1 MNPSIKAISF
11 IVALLASATILNAQ
25 NETQLWK
32 KVEKAEKEGKPQTAT
47 IYLKQLEKIASD
59 RGDELEKFY
68 ITEEL
73 YACISSF
80 NWKEANV
87 LYPEYSSAK
96 KKLFDNL
103 DANIEKY
110 STHKR
115 EIILLYERAKRHRSE
130 ILQKGENARGED
142 WILLRK
148 EYLGLLAKASGTKYE
163 SLLKQEIAQLGRK
176 ELNSNL
182 PQQTAPGKEV
192 VLQVTARNIGE
203 ISVSLYKLDEGILFS
218 GGQGPDVI
226 KNLRKHAE
234 LVSSSTFSKLENEFA
249 ISEEVEISVL
259 LQEAGNYV
267 VHLSSG
273 DCDEFVPAN
282 ASDIAGAIR
291 KRSGELEIFAAD
303 LTTGKPYDTIEAS
316 FFTEKRVAGGN
327 GFAFMDDVFSRKYDI
342 DGFTPTGMGE
352 NQKKD
357 KNILVRLELPG
368 DHGSPTMNVPYWW
381 QMGAEE
387 RSAELQ
393 YTQSFLLTDRTLY
406 KPSDSIFF
414 KVICYS
420 GNGIQ
425 GKVSENR
432 PVEVSLRHSSD
443 AKPVSTM
450 NLMTNDFGSASGAFV
465 LPESAK
471 NGTYFLEVKG
481 ESSTSVRVESYKRP
495 TFAISFEE
503 SSDVFCFGDI
513 VSRKGRVSNYA
524 GFPVAGAKIRYSVIR
539 RSYPRTGRYFHFA
552 QDSIACGETISDN
565 EGHFSINFAAERPE
579 DAPEDDFLSASYMIS
594 AIASDPQGET
604 HEGSVS
610 VRVSDIPIDLNVS
623 IESKGMHENAL
634 IVDKDNVDGYTIN
647 ATTLDGKPVELSG
660 TYSLY
665 FGGKLYRK
673 DSFYGGN
680 RIFMPLADMPS
691 GIYEIQ
697 ANTRFRGKEITTEQE
712 ILLLSA
718 NDRTIPIEADFF
730 YIPVNTE
737 GSIDFLLGT
746 SEEDLYLNM
755 EILDGHNVLH
765 REMIHLENEL
775 RHIRMP
781 FLKQYG
787 TAVSV
792 SLLGFRNGR
801 KIEKEYMFTNPRA
814 TSASLNFAY
823 LRERTAPGNKEKL
836 IISSAPE
843 SEIVLS
849 IFDVTTDRFRRNS
862 FAFMPLM
869 PFSVKSTPQTIT
881 TTGNLPYL
889 RMTKAVASNARI
901 AGYSMEAAVADNAA
915 FEEEAPDAADL
926 RSDFGET
933 IGFFPHLRTGKE
945 TDSTV
950 EYTTNGLL
958 GTFRILAMS
967 HTKELLIGN
976 SEASFIVQKPL
987 MVVPNLPLFVRKG
1000 DNITLKAKIV
1010 NLTDRQVKGEA
1021 RITITDETGNHLA
1034 NNVTAPRKV
1043 TLLSNAQG
1051 EVSWDIKVP
1060 QAKRLDIKITCTAGN
1075 ISDGEVGSITVEPDE
1090 VTITEAASF
1099 IFGKGKDFNTCEK
1112 ELKAKYGKFHPT
1124 FTRAEYSTQ
1133 SAVKESLREAVKPES
1148 DNAIE
1153 WMNQLYIC
1161 QTRAK
1166 VFNEAADTLFRSQ
1179 AFAKLSELQ
1188 NSDGGFRWF
1197 AGMPSSE
1204 NTTLYILEK
1213 LGQLKELGAISL
1225 EGKECRTAA
1234 DALKYIDSCIERC
1247 NATDSPSYFAMIRM
1261 MAVRSLWLD
1270 IPLSDGVEKGFRA
1283 FLKGTAD
1290 GWQDISILQ
1299 KAQLCRTLLRC
1310 KETAYGESS
1319 FNKRISAI
1327 AASLEDYAVENPS
1340 AGCYFPN
1347 AVMPLRGL
1355 MNNEIYAHSQLMEL
1369 FSCLGNRKLADAL
1382 AQWLLL
1388 QKHNQAWENTVAT
1401 ADAVNAL
1408 ISGNAKD
1415 MRFGAVYCS
1424 YTTKLGK
1431 VTASSNEIGIQR
1443 SFIRASNGK
1452 TLEEGDH
1459 LNAGDQIIVRYTLN
1473 NSENRSFVQ
1482 MTAMRP
1488 AAFYPKDERSYYNWS
1503 GFYRDVRESQTRYY
1517 WELLPEET
1525 TTMEERFFVSQEGTF
1540 TSGIAQIEC
1549 LYAKE
1554 YRGHTESRTVIC
1566 D

>member
-73 YACISSF
+73 FACISSF

-110 STHKR
+110 SGHKR
-115 EIILLYERAKRHRSE
+115 EIILLFERAKRHRSE

-148 EYLGLLAKASGTKYE
+148 EYLGLLANASGTKYE
-163 SLLKQEIAQLGRK
+163 SLLKQEIAQLDRK

-259 LQEAGNYV
+259 LQKAGNYV

-291 KRSGELEIFAAD
+291 KRSGELEIFAAN
-303 LTTGKPYDTIEAS
+303 LTTGKPYDTITAT
-316 FFTEKRVAGGN
+316 FFTEKPVGSGN
-327 GFAFMDDVFSRKYDI
+327 GFAFTIGASSRHYII
-342 DGFTPTGMGE
+342 DGFTPAGIE
-352 NQKKD
+352 ESQKED
-357 KNILVRLELPG
+357 ESLRIRLEQPI
-368 DHGSPTMNVPYWW
+368 DHGSPAMSIPYWRK
-381 QMGAEE
+381 MGTAE
-387 RSAELQ
+387 RNAEHP
-393 YTQSFLLTDRTLY
+393 YSQSFLLTDRTLY

-495 TFAISFEE
+495 SFTISFEQP
-503 SSDVFCFGDI
+503 SDIFCFGDI
-513 VSRKGRVSNYA
+513 ISQKGSVSNYA
-524 GFPVAGAKIRYSVIR
+524 GFPVAGAKIKYSITR
-539 RSYPRTGRYFHFA
+539 RSYPRAGRYFHLA
-552 QDSIACGETISDN
+552 HDSIASGETISDN
-565 EGHFSINFAAERPE
+565 EGHFSINFAAKRPA
-579 DAPEDDFLSASYMIS
+579 DAPEDDFLSASYVIS
-594 AIASDPQGET
+594 VTASDPQGET
-604 HEGSVS
+604 HGGSVS
-610 VRVSDIPIDLNVS
+610 IPISDIPIDLNIS
-623 IESKGMHENAL
+623 IDGKEMHENTL
-634 IVDKDNVDGYTIN
+634 IVDKDSVSGYTIN
-647 ATTLDGKPVELSG
+647 ATALNGKPVELSG
-660 TYSLY
+660 TYCLY
-665 FGGKLYRK
+665 YGQRLYRK
-673 DSFYGGN
+673 DTFSGN
-680 RIFMPLADMPS
+680 KQVFMPFADMPS
-691 GIYEIQ
+691 GIYKIKVQ
-697 ANTRFRGKEITTEQE
+697 ARFRGKELSTEQE
-712 ILLLSA
+712 ILLISTA
-718 NDRTIPIEADFF
+718 DRALPIKTDFF
-730 YIPVNTE
+730 YCPVRTE

-746 SEEDLYLNM
+746 SEDDLYLNM

-765 REMIHLENEL
+765 HEVIHLKNEL
-775 RHIRMP
+775 RHIRLP

-787 TAVSV
+787 TAVNV

-801 KIEKEYMFTNPRA
+801 KIEKEYIFTNPQA
-814 TSASLNFAY
+814 TSASLNLIY
-823 LRERTAPGNKEKL
+823 LRDRTAPGNKEKL
-836 IISSAPE
+836 IISSVPE
-843 SEIVLS
+843 SEIALS
-849 IFDVTTDRFRRNS
+849 IFDITTDRFRRNS
-862 FAFMPLM
+862 FAFVPLM
-869 PFSVKSTPQTIT
+869 PFSGKSTPQTIT
-881 TTGNLPYL
+881 TTGGLPYI
-889 RMTKAVASNARI
+889 RMTKAMASNVKV
-901 AGYSMEAAVADNAA
+901 AGYNMEAADEVAD
-915 FEEEAPDAADL
+915 F

-933 IGFFPHLRTGKE
+933 IGFFPHLRTGKD
-945 TDSTV
+945 TTATV

-967 HTKELLIGN
+967 HTKELLVGN
-976 SEASFIVQKPL
+976 AEASFIVQKPL
-987 MVVPNLPLFVRKG
+987 MVIPNLPLFVREG

-1010 NLTDRQVKGEA
+1010 NLTDKQVKGEA
-1021 RITITDETGNHLA
+1021 RITITDELGNHL
-1034 NNVTAPRKV
+1034 TDKDITPRKV
-1043 TLLSNAQG
+1043 TLLSNEQG
-1051 EVSWDIKVP
+1051 EVSWNIKIP
-1060 QAKRLDIKITCTAGN
+1060 QARKLDVKITCSAGN
-1075 ISDGEVGSITVEPDE
+1075 ISDGEINSIIVEPDE
-1090 VTITEAASF
+1090 VTITESSSF
-1099 IFGKGKDFNTCEK
+1099 IFSKGKDFNTCEK
-1112 ELKAKYGKFHPT
+1112 ELKERFGRYHPV
-1124 FTRAEYSTQ
+1124 FTRAEYSTL
-1133 SAVKESLREAVKPES
+1133 SAVKESLHEAARPED

-1161 QTRAK
+1161 LTRAK

-1179 AFAKLSELQ
+1179 AFARMSELQ
-1188 NSDGGFRWF
+1188 KSDGGFCWF

-1204 NTTLYILEK
+1204 NTTMYILEK
-1213 LGQLKELGAISL
+1213 LGQLRELGAISPD
-1225 EGKECRTAA
+1225 GKERKIVA
-1234 DALKYIDSCIERC
+1234 DAVKYIDSRIQKC
-1247 NATDSPSYFAMIRM
+1247 NAVKSPSYFAMIRM

-1270 IPLSDGVEKGFRA
+1270 IPFCDEAEKGFRA
-1283 FLKGTAD
+1283 FLEGTSD

-1299 KAQLCRTLLRC
+1299 KAQLCRTLSRC
-1310 KETAYGESS
+1310 EATAYGDRS
-1319 FNKRISAI
+1319 FKKRISTI
-1327 AASLEDYAVENPS
+1327 AASLEDYAVINPS

-1347 AVMPLRGL
+1347 AVMPFRGL

-1369 FSCLGNRKLADAL
+1369 FSHLGNRKLADAL

-1388 QKHNQAWENTVAT
+1388 QKHNQAWENSVAT
-1401 ADAVNAL
+1401 ADAVHAL

-1424 YTTKLGK
+1424 YTTKLGN
-1431 VTASSNEIGIQR
+1431 VTASSNEIDVQR
-1443 SFIRASNGK
+1443 SFIRVSDGK
-1452 TLEEGDH
+1452 MLKEGDH
-1459 LNAGDQIIVRYTLN
+1459 LNAGDQIIARYTLK

-1488 AAFYPKDERSYYNWS
+1488 AAFYPKDELSFYNWN
-1503 GFYRDVRESQTRYY
+1503 GFYRDVRESETRYY

-1525 TTMEERFFVSQEGTF
+1525 TTIEERFFVSQEGTF
-1540 TSGIAQIEC
+1540 TSGIAQVEC
-1549 LYAKE
+1549 MYAKE
-1554 YRGHTESRTVIC
+1554 YRGHTESQTVIC